1 MAIDEFKQFN
11 NLAIK
16 QFKQLSQFNQLTN
29 LLQNFLFFAAMKKFY
44 LIVFL
49 GLISANSFAQMKLIK
64 KLLSN
69 EKDTLRK
76 ASFLPI
82 PSFGYAQETGFQ
94 FGVGAIVG
102 FYADRLDTTNR
113 PSSLTLNLN
122 YSTKK
127 AYNMSS
133 LIDIWGKGNKL
144 HYIGELRF
152 KRMPFNFYGVGN
164 STQETNSD
172 KLIQQQIKVLL
183 QAEKQL
189 LPKAYTGVSL
199 GFENYEYKDLVAD
212 GIFNQYNNKSGSVAY
227 IGVSQAYDTRNNN
240 NYTTQGFFIRGTY
253 QYAPNIFSQGNFT
266 GSQIKLDVRNF
277 WRLNNSFAIGV
288 QGLYNTIQGKNT
300 PVYLLQ
306 QMGNDEM
313 MRGYYNGRFR
323 DESLLVF
330 QGELR
335 YRYNSRFGATL
346 FGGTGTVWGIDDFA
360 IKTFKPN
367 YGAGLRYFFDPE
379 KGISVRLDYGIGEK
393 RANEKRQ
400 SGFYIS
406 IAEAF

>member
-1 MAIDEFKQFN
+1 
-11 NLAIK
+11 
-16 QFKQLSQFNQLTN
+16 
-29 LLQNFLFFAAMKKFY
+29 MKKIY
-44 LIVFL
+44 LIIFL
-49 GLISANSFAQMKLIK
+49 TALYGSSFGQMKLIK

-94 FGVGAIVG
+94 FGVGAIFG
-102 FYADRLDTTNR
+102 FYVDRKDTLNR
-113 PSSLTLNLN
+113 PSSITLNLN

-127 AYNMSS
+127 AYNMSTI
-133 LIDIWGKGNKL
+133 LDVWGKENNL

-164 STQETNSD
+164 STREANKD
-172 KLIQQQIKVLL
+172 KLIQQQFKVLL

-189 LPKAYTGVSL
+189 LPKTYSGVSL
-199 GFENYEYKDLVAD
+199 GFENYEYNDLQPD
-212 GIFNQYNNKSGSVAY
+212 GIFNLNPYYKNRNGSVLY
-227 IGVSQAYDTRNNN
+227 IGVSQAYDSRNNN
-240 NYTTQGFFIRGTY
+240 NYTTKGFFIRGTY
-253 QYAPNIFSQGNFT
+253 QYAPDIFSEGSFT
-266 GSQIKLDVRNF
+266 GSQIKFDLRNF
-277 WRLNNSFAIGV
+277 WKLSNKFSFGV
-288 QGLYNTIQGKNT
+288 QGLYNIITGKNT

-323 DESLLVF
+323 DKNLLVA

-335 YRYNSRFGATL
+335 YRYNTRFGATL
-346 FGGTGTVWGIDDFA
+346 FGGTGTVWGNDQFNA
-360 IKTFKPN
+360 RGFKPN

-379 KGISVRLDYGIGEK
+379 KGISIRLDYGVGEK
-393 RANEKRQ
+393 RSNEQRQ

>member
-1 MAIDEFKQFN
+1 MKKVYF
-11 NLAIK
+11 L
-16 QFKQLSQFNQLTN
+16 LS
-29 LLQNFLFFAAMKKFY
+29 FLF
-44 LIVFL
+44 LS
-49 GLISANSFAQMKLIK
+49 GSSFAQMKLIK

-122 YSTKK
+122 YSTLK

-133 LIDIWGKGNKL
+133 LIDIWGKENKL

-152 KRMPFNFYGVGN
+152 KRMPFNFYGIGN
-164 STQETNSD
+164 STEEANED

-199 GFENYEYKDLVAD
+199 GFENYKYKDVVAD
-212 GIFNQYNNKSGSVAY
+212 GIFNSDPYYNNRTGSVLY
-227 IGVSQAYDTRNNN
+227 LGVSQSYDARNNN
-240 NYTTQGFFIRGTY
+240 NYTTKGFFIRGTY
-253 QYAPNIFSQGNFT
+253 QYAPDIFSAGNFT
-266 GSQIKLDVRNF
+266 GSQIKIDVRNF
-277 WRLNNSFAIGV
+277 WRLNKSFAVGV
-288 QGLYNTIQGKNT
+288 QGLYNTVLGSNT
-300 PVYLLQ
+300 PVYLLPQ
-306 QMGNDEM
+306 IGNDEM
-313 MRGYYNGRFR
+313 MRGYYGGRYR
-323 DESLLVF
+323 DKNLLAA
-330 QGELR
+330 QAELR
-335 YRYNSRFGATL
+335 YRYSSRFGATL
-346 FGGTGTVWGIDDFA
+346 FGGTGTVWGVDDFSTDA
-360 IKTFKPN
+360 FKPN

-393 RANEKRQ
+393 RPNEKRQ

>member
-1 MAIDEFKQFN
+1 
-11 NLAIK
+11 
-16 QFKQLSQFNQLTN
+16 
-29 LLQNFLFFAAMKKFY
+29 MKKIY
-44 LIVFL
+44 LIIFFIAL
-49 GLISANSFAQMKLIK
+49 SGSSFAQMKLIK

-94 FGVGAIVG
+94 FGVGAIFG
-102 FYADRLDTTNR
+102 FYVDRKDTLNR
-113 PSSLTLNLN
+113 PSSITLNLN

-127 AYNMSS
+127 AYNMSTI
-133 LIDIWGKGNKL
+133 LDIWGKENNL

-164 STQETNSD
+164 STLEANKD
-172 KLIQQQIKVLL
+172 KLIQQQFKVLL

-189 LPKAYTGVSL
+189 LPKAYSGISL
-199 GFENYEYKDLVAD
+199 GFENYEYNDLQPD
-212 GIFNQYNNKSGSVAY
+212 GIFGSNPYYQHRNGSVLY
-227 IGVSQAYDTRNNN
+227 LGVSQAYDSRDNN
-240 NYTTQGFFIRGTY
+240 NYTTKGFFIRGTY
-253 QYAPNIFSQGNFT
+253 QYAPDIFSEGSFT
-266 GSQIKLDVRNF
+266 GSQIKFDLRNF
-277 WRLNNSFAIGV
+277 WKLSNKFSFGV
-288 QGLYNTIQGKNT
+288 QGLYNIITGKNT

-323 DESLLVF
+323 DRNLLVA

-335 YRYNSRFGATL
+335 YRYNTRFGATL
-346 FGGTGTVWGIDDFA
+346 FGGTGTVWGNDRLTA
-360 IKTFKPN
+360 EGFKPN

-379 KGISVRLDYGIGEK
+379 KGISIRLDYGVGEK
-393 RANEKRQ
+393 RSNEQRQ

>member
-1 MAIDEFKQFN
+1 MKRMPVLLICF
-11 NLAIK
+11 
-16 QFKQLSQFNQLTN
+16 LTFS
-29 LLQNFLFFAAMKKFY
+29 LPG
-44 LIVFL
+44 V
-49 GLISANSFAQMKLIK
+49 AQMKLIK

-122 YSTKK
+122 YSTLK

-144 HYIGELRF
+144 HYLGELRF
-152 KRMPFNFYGVGN
+152 KRMPFNFYGIGN
-164 STQETNSD
+164 NTRAINED

-199 GFENYEYKDLVAD
+199 GFENYEYIDRVPD
-212 GIFNQYNNKSGSVAY
+212 GIFSSNPYYSNRTGSVLY
-227 IGVSQAYDTRNNN
+227 LGVTQSYDARNNN
-240 NYTTQGFFIRGTY
+240 NYTTKGFFIRGTY
-253 QYAPNIFSQGNFT
+253 QYAPSVFSAGNFT
-266 GSQIKLDVRNF
+266 GSQIKIDARNF
-277 WRLNNSFAIGV
+277 WRLNQSFAVGV
-288 QGLYNTIQGKNT
+288 QGLYNTVFGKNT
-300 PVYLLQ
+300 PIYLLP

-313 MRGYYNGRFR
+313 MRGYYGGRYR
-323 DESLLVF
+323 DKNLLAF

-335 YRYNSRFGATL
+335 YRYSSRFGATV
-346 FGGTGTVWGIDDFA
+346 FGGTGTVWGIDDFSA
-360 IKTFKPN
+360 HAFKPN

-379 KGISVRLDYGIGEK
+379 KGISVRLDYGVGEK
-393 RANEKRQ
+393 QANEKRQ

>member
-1 MAIDEFKQFN
+1 
-11 NLAIK
+11 
-16 QFKQLSQFNQLTN
+16 
-29 LLQNFLFFAAMKKFY
+29 MKKYSLFV
-44 LIVFL
+44 LFL
-49 GLISANSFAQMKLIK
+49 LLSGGSFAQMKLIK

-102 FYADRLDTTNR
+102 FYVDRLDTTNR

-144 HYIGELRF
+144 HYIGEIRY
-152 KRMPFNFYGVGN
+152 KKMPFNFYGVGN
-164 STQETNSD
+164 STQEANED
-172 KLIQQQIKVLL
+172 KLVQQQFKVLL

-189 LPKAYTGVSL
+189 LPKAYSGVSI
-199 GFENYEYKDLVAD
+199 GFENYKYNDLVAD
-212 GIFNQYNNKSGSVAY
+212 GIFTGDAYHNKTGSVLY
-227 IGVSQAYDTRNNN
+227 LGVSQAYDSRNNN
-240 NYTTQGFFIRGTY
+240 NYTTKGFFIRGTY
-253 QYAPNIFSQGNFT
+253 QYAPDIFSAGSFT

-277 WRLNNSFAIGV
+277 WRLNNSFALGV

-323 DESLLVF
+323 DESLLVL
-330 QGELR
+330 QAELR

-346 FGGTGTVWGIDDFA
+346 FGGTGTVWGIDKFA
-360 IKTFKPN
+360 LNSFKPN

>member
-1 MAIDEFKQFN
+1 
-11 NLAIK
+11 
-16 QFKQLSQFNQLTN
+16 
-29 LLQNFLFFAAMKKFY
+29 MKKIY
-44 LIVFL
+44 FL
-49 GLISANSFAQMKLIK
+49 LLFVLLSGSSFAQMKLIK

-102 FYADRLDTTNR
+102 FYSDRLDTTNR

-122 YSTKK
+122 YSTLK

-152 KRMPFNFYGVGN
+152 KRMPFNFYGIGN
-164 STQETNSD
+164 STQEQNED

-189 LPKAYTGVSL
+189 LPKAYTGISL
-199 GFENYEYKDLVAD
+199 GFENYDYKDVVAD
-212 GIFNQYNNKSGSVAY
+212 GIFNTNPYYTNRKGNVLY
-227 IGVSQAYDTRNNN
+227 LGVSQGYDARNNN
-240 NYTTQGFFIRGTY
+240 NYTTKGFFARGTY
-253 QYAPNIFSQGNFT
+253 QYAPNIFSEGNFT
-266 GSQIKLDVRNF
+266 GSQIKIDVRNF
-277 WRLNNSFAIGV
+277 WRLNKSFVVGV
-288 QGLYNTIQGKNT
+288 QGLYNTVIGNNT
-300 PVYLLQ
+300 PIYLLP

-313 MRGYYNGRFR
+313 MRGYYGGRYR
-323 DESLLVF
+323 DKNLLAF
-330 QGELR
+330 QSELR
-335 YRYNSRFGATL
+335 YRYNSRFGATA
-346 FGGTGTVWGIDDFA
+346 FAGTGTVWGFDDFS
-360 IKTFKPN
+360 TNSFKPN
-367 YGAGLRYFFDPE
+367 YGAGFRYFFDPE

-393 RANEKRQ
+393 RLNEKRQ

>member
-1 MAIDEFKQFN
+1 MKKIY
-11 NLAIK
+11 
-16 QFKQLSQFNQLTN
+16 
-29 LLQNFLFFAAMKKFY
+29 FLF
-44 LIVFL
+44 VFVVL
-49 GLISANSFAQMKLIK
+49 SGSAFAQMKLIK
-64 KLLSN
+64 KMLSN

-102 FYADRLDTTNR
+102 FYADRQDMLNR
-113 PSSLTLNLN
+113 PSSITLNLN
-122 YSTKK
+122 YSTLK

-133 LIDIWGKGNKL
+133 MIDIWGKGNKL

-152 KRMPFNFYGVGN
+152 KQMPFNFYGIGN
-164 STQETNSD
+164 STAEANED

-189 LPKAYTGVSL
+189 LPKAYTGVSV
-199 GFENYEYKDLVAD
+199 GFENYKYRDLVAD
-212 GIFNQYNNKSGSVAY
+212 GIFSRDTYYNNRTGSVFY
-227 IGVSQAYDTRNNN
+227 LGVSQSYDSRNNN
-240 NYTTQGFFIRGTY
+240 NYTTKGFFVRGTY
-253 QYAPNIFSQGNFT
+253 QYAPPVFSAENFT
-266 GSQIKLDVRNF
+266 GSQIKIDARNF
-277 WRLNNSFAIGV
+277 WKLNKSFAIGV
-288 QGLYNTIQGKNT
+288 QGLYNTVIGKNT
-300 PVYLLQ
+300 PVYLLP

-313 MRGYYNGRFR
+313 MRGYYGGRYR
-323 DESLLVF
+323 DENLLAF
-330 QGELR
+330 QAELR
-335 YRYNSRFGATL
+335 YRYSNRFGATA
-346 FGGTGTVWGIDDFA
+346 FGGTGTVWGIDHFSA
-360 IKTFKPN
+360 RSFKPN

-393 RANEKRQ
+393 NPNEKRQ